1 MIVRC
6 KNCNSAFA
14 VDDEKVREK
23 KFAFSC
29 PKCADENIIDNR
41 TQMSAAVSEP
51 AVVDEVFDEAD
62 RPSLRKEAAVS
73 AARDAYGEE
82 AVSSKGLDHGTA
94 GDFTDEAV
102 PLQEDSSLIDAE
114 DLSGLEEPPRAGEVE
129 SSMEGGELP
138 PADDMR
144 SEAPLDDLSF
154 DDALEK
160 ADSDKGASE
169 NDNIFLDDDLAGKE
183 RGESKTVF
191 EELGDEIGDVKAD
204 SELILDELEPEAE
217 DAGTGTPVKLEDIDN
232 IDELTMVEEKEK
244 EIVDDYEP
252 LDIEADTP
260 PSEKPSGDLL
270 MDQEIKTEEM
280 YRAEE
285 SVEDESITIDL
296 DSLDIDLDKS
306 DKAEKKTER
315 LAIGEDDEM
324 ATDISREVSPEEDE
338 NITIDL
344 DSLDI
349 DLQEG
354 GEATKSESHDELGLD
369 IADFSEETIQ
379 ELEGVSNAPKDGD
392 DEDIKLDLDSLDISL
407 EETDEIK
414 QGESLDDD
422 EKLTLED
429 AGLTLEELT
438 TDEQKAGAGGLVTDD
453 ELDDTL
459 RLNIDDLDKDVD
471 LQAIEME
478 LKEAESIL
486 SGSGEQTEN
495 GHIVDELSNLPEI
508 DFIEDLEPVGT
519 ETGPKQK
526 AIPRA
531 EDDLIKIDDRDRI
544 VPVRGGLQTAIPDI
558 AARGAVNFSIDYS
571 IKYSRLGSI
580 LRILG
585 LFLLGLIP
593 HFLVFLVY
601 SLLSIILGFINYLVV
616 IATEKNV
623 EDFSVI
629 HENTLRYLLS
639 ISASEIGIIEEMPI
653 FAGRDNIDYPLQMR
667 IIFPLRSSRLLAFLR
682 LSGIGIILLALPHF
696 LILGLMSFVVLVLGF
711 AGLLSVLITG
721 GWPHLLFEFMTR
733 YYRYCARVLA
743 FVIGIVDVY
752 PRFKFD

>member
-29 PKCADENIIDNR
+29 PKCAHENIIDNR

-73 AARDAYGEE
+73 AGRDAYSEE
-82 AVSSKGLDHGTA
+82 AISSKGLDHGTA
-94 GDFTDEAV
+94 GGFTDEAV
-102 PLQEDSSLIDAE
+102 PLQEDSSLIDEE
-114 DLSGLEEPPRAGEVE
+114 DLSGLEEPPPAGEVE

-144 SEAPLDDLSF
+144 SEAPLDDVSF
-154 DDALEK
+154 DDVLEK
-160 ADSDKGASE
+160 TDSDKGASE
-169 NDNIFLDDDLAGKE
+169 NENIFLDDDLTAREG
-183 RGESKTVF
+183 GESKTVF

-204 SELILDELEPEAE
+204 SELILDELEPKE
-217 DAGTGTPVKLEDIDN
+217 DGTGTPVKLEDIDT
-232 IDELTMVEEKEK
+232 IDELMMVEEKEK

-260 PSEKPSGDLL
+260 PSAKPSGDLL
-270 MDQEIKTEEM
+270 MDQEIKAEEM

-285 SVEDESITIDL
+285 PVEDESITIDL

-306 DKAEKKTER
+306 DKAVKKTER
-315 LAIGEDDEM
+315 LAIGEDDDLAPES
-324 ATDISREVSPEEDE
+324 AREGSPEEDE

-354 GEATKSESHDELGLD
+354 GETTQGESHDELGLD

-379 ELEGVSNAPKDGD
+379 ELEGVSNAPKEGD
-392 DEDIKLDLDSLDISL
+392 DEDLKLDLDSLDISL

-438 TDEQKAGAGGLVTDD
+438 TDEQNAGAGGPVIDD
-453 ELDDTL
+453 EVDDTL

-486 SGSGEQTEN
+486 SGSGEQTEK

-519 ETGPKQK
+519 EAGPKQK
-526 AIPRA
+526 AIPRS

-544 VPVRGGLQTAIPDI
+544 APIRGGLQTAIPDI

-593 HFLVFLVY
+593 HFLVFFVY
-601 SLLSIILGFINYLVV
+601 SLLSVILGFINYLVV

-639 ISASEIGIIEEMPI
+639 ISASAIGIIEEMPI

-696 LILGLMSFVVLVLGF
+696 LIFGLMSFVVLVLGF

-721 GWPHLLFEFMTR
+721 GWPHVLFEFMTR